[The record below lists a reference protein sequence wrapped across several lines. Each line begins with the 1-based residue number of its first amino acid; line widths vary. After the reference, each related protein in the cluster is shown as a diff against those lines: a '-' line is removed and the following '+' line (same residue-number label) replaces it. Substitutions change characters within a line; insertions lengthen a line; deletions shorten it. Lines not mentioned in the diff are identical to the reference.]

1 MDDRP
6 ARSRRWLAA
15 GLILY
20 AVAAL
25 VVLLAP
31 VSYGD
36 VIASIRDLMGDSY
49 RTLFGSGWIE
59 FSANIVLFV
68 PLGVLLTL
76 QFRRPAVGVIASI
89 LVSVGVELAQLVIPF
104 RQATV
109 RDVIA
114 NMIGA
119 VIGAMVVWLIRHWL
133 IRHWLVSHRRA
144 SRVARQSGRP

>member
-119 VIGAMVVWLIRHWL
+119 VIGAMVVWLIRHW
-133 IRHWLVSHRRA
+133 RVSHRRA